1 MPLHRLTAQEM
12 ADYKFFPKK
21 NYCYKEISNSF
32 VQNLNGPPH
41 KQIIVNN
48 VSWIR
53 LATWHSISVFVTQVL
68 ATITFLIFVYV
79 LYK

>member
-32 VQNLNGPPH
+32 VQKLNGPPR
-41 KQIIVNN
+41 KQISKQRFVDK
-48 VSWIR
+48 
-53 LATWHSISVFVTQVL
+53 ISDMAFNIGLCNSSL
-68 ATITFLIFVYV
+68 ATITFLIFVYI